1 MLACSRR
8 TASLIVGAFLALVPC
23 PLPAAEI
30 DPLDWPNW
38 RGPEQNGVSRET
50 GLVDSWD
57 PEGENLL
64 WKRTDIGSISTPI
77 VMRGKVYLLSRYE
90 PGTTREGERVVC
102 VDAATGKTIWEQHFN
117 VYLSDVPDTRVA
129 WSNVVG
135 DPETGR
141 VYAQGV
147 CGLFLC
153 LDGDT
158 GDIIWSRSL
167 SEEFGLLSTYGGRTN
182 VPVLFEDMVIISA
195 VMTGWGEMA
204 RPAHRLL
211 ALDKNNGQ
219 VIWLNGTRPLP
230 EDTTY
235 STPVVTVLAGQAAL
249 VFGSGDGAVYA
260 MQPRT
265 GKIIWKYQASRR
277 GISVSPVVVG
287 DTVYIGHGEE
297 NMVGNTMGALLAIDG
312 SLSGDITDKGK
323 LWMIEEITIGKSSP
337 IVVDGKVYA
346 IDDTAGLW
354 IVDAKTGE
362 PSGRKQK
369 LGTMQRSSPLFA
381 DGKIY
386 TCDVN
391 GRWNILKPSAKGVDI
406 VQRLRLPEGEEIQG
420 SPIVS
425 HGRIYLNTT
434 GALYCIGQPDQ
445 KPQATPRPAPPAETA
460 NNDSQSAQVQ
470 VVPAEVL
477 IKPGEQVALKV
488 RTLNAKGQR
497 IGESPAKFE
506 LSGPGEID
514 AQGNYTAASA
524 PAHTATIVTASVGEL
539 KGTARIRVVPA
550 LPWKFDFEDGV
561 VPVTWVGARYRHITI
576 DEDFFRK
583 VRKESELAGKL
594 YVHLMTEFT
603 NSGAPKISFEDRT
616 PRKTW
621 TVLLRYL
628 GLIDSVANVAD
639 AKKAL
644 DPALEILKREGVV
657 ADYTWSTEKGN
668 ELIVQRGP
676 RKFEGNIVALKI
688 NTIPKGTRSQGWM
701 GPTDLHDYTIQ
712 ADVCGLTRNDKVPD
726 MAVIGQRYTL
736 DLMGASQQLQIRSWT
751 AQLEARFA
759 KNVPFAWQPDVW
771 YTLKFRTAV
780 ENGKAVLRGKVW
792 KRGEPEPKSWLLE
805 ATDEVPNLVGSPGLF
820 GNANDAEVLIDN
832 VSVTPNS

>member
-1 MLACSRR
+1 MLAR
-8 TASLIVGAFLALVPC
+8 SLRLAFWSLSALALVS

-38 RGPEQNGVSRET
+38 RGPEQNGISRET

-77 VMRGKVYLLSRYE
+77 VLRGKVYLLSRYE

-102 VDAATGKTIWEQHFN
+102 VDAATGKTIWEHHFN

-129 WSNVVG
+129 WSCVTG

-141 VYAQGV
+141 IYAQGV

-153 LDGDT
+153 LDGET
-158 GDIIWSRSL
+158 GEVVWSRSL

-182 VPVLFEDMVIISA
+182 VPVVFEDMVIISA

-204 RPAHRLL
+204 RPAHRVL
-211 ALDKNNGQ
+211 ALDKSNGQ
-219 VIWLNGTRPLP
+219 VVWLNGTRPLP

-235 STPVVTVLAGQAAL
+235 STPVVAVLGGQAAL

-265 GKIIWKYQASRR
+265 GKIIWKFQASRR
-277 GISVSPVVVG
+277 GISVSPAVVG

-297 NMVGNTMGALLAIDG
+297 NIVGNTMGALLAIDG
-312 SLSGDITDKGK
+312 SLSGDITEKGK
-323 LWMIEEITIGKSSP
+323 LWMIEEITVGKSSP
-337 IVVDGKVYA
+337 LVVDDKVYV

-354 IVDAKTGE
+354 VVDAKTGE
-362 PSGRKQK
+362 PVGRKQK
-369 LGTMQRSSPLFA
+369 LGTMQRSSPVFA

-391 GRWNILKPSAKGVDI
+391 GRWNILKPSAKGVDV

-425 HGRIYLNTT
+425 HGRVYLNTT
-434 GALYCIGQPDQ
+434 GALYCIGTADQ
-445 KPQATPRPAPPAETA
+445 KPQATPAPAPAVEKPKGDEPA
-460 NNDSQSAQVQ
+460 AQVQ
-470 VVPAEVL
+470 IVPAEVL
-477 IKPGEQVALKV
+477 MKPGETVALRV
-488 RTLNAKGQR
+488 RTFNARGQL

-506 LSGPGEID
+506 LAGPGEID
-514 AQGNYTAASA
+514 TQGNYTAASA
-524 PAHTATIVTASVGEL
+524 PAHTGTIVTASVGEL
-539 KGTARIRVVPA
+539 KGMARIRVVPQ
-550 LPWKFDFEDGV
+550 LPWKFDFENGV
-561 VPVTWVGARYRHITI
+561 VPVTWIGARYRHITI

-583 VRKESELAGKL
+583 VRQESDLAGKL
-594 YVHLMTEFT
+594 YIQLMTEFT
-603 NSGAPKISFEDRT
+603 NSGAPKATFEDRT

-621 TVLLRYL
+621 SVLLRYL
-628 GLIDSVANVAD
+628 GLIDSVGSLAD
-639 AKKAL
+639 AQKAL
-644 DPALEILKREGVV
+644 DPALEILKREGVISS
-657 ADYTWSTEKGN
+657 YTWTDKPSA
-668 ELIVQRGP
+668 ELTVERGP
-676 RKFEGNIVALKI
+676 RKFEGNVVALKI

-712 ADVCGLTRNDKVPD
+712 ADVCGLTRNGKIPD

-736 DLMGASQQLQIRSWT
+736 DLMGASQQLQVRSWT
-751 AQLEARFA
+751 AQLDARFCE
-759 KNVPFAWQPDVW
+759 NVPFKWQPDTW
-771 YTLKFRTAV
+771 YTLKFRAAV
-780 ENGKAVLRGKVW
+780 EDGKAVLRGKVW
-792 KRGEPEPKSWLLE
+792 KRDEAEPKAWLIE
-805 ATDEVPNLVGSPGLF
+805 AADAVPNVVGSPGLF
-820 GNANDAEVLIDN
+820 GNANDAEILIDN
-832 VSVTPNS
+832 VTITPNS